1 MPLKDSTRLG
11 ELRSALR
18 ARAREIERERAEA
31 ATRRAEQERATNE
44 FRQAIEQ
51 LGGVTP
57 LPMRRRHWHHPPPPA
72 PLTRPRTSGDEA
84 IEPDALSDDIDVD
97 RWLETDEAL
106 AYHRPGLGPDIVRKL
121 RRGHWNV
128 QAEIDLHGL
137 RVDEARGALGAF
149 LREALKHGERC
160 VRIVHGKGLGS
171 KDRQPVLK
179 RKVLAWLVQRKEVI
193 AFVQAR
199 PADGGSG
206 ALIVLLSGARPHR
219 DCPL

>member
-31 ATRRAEQERATNE
+31 AARRAEQERAANE

-51 LGGVTP
+51 LGSVTP

-72 PLTRPRTSGDEA
+72 HLTRPRTSGDEA

-121 RRGHWNV
+121 RRGYWNV

-137 RVDEARGALGAF
+137 RVDEARGALSAF